1 MKKHAFDPL
10 SFVFGIIFLMIA
22 AASLFTTDLDYRLS
36 DWVLPASVL
45 VLGIGLLAAS
55 FRGVK
60 SNGQETTEDRQQT
73 TEDRQQTTDN
83 NSNSNSEPSEETLVE

>member
-22 AASLFTTDLDYRLS
+22 VASLFTTDLDYRLS

-73 TEDRQQTTDN
+73 TDN

>member
-10 SFVFGIIFLMIA
+10 SFVFGIIFLTIA

-73 TEDRQQTTDN
+73 TDN